1 LVEEMDWACWTKW
14 EYFPKL
20 QHPTRLSWGV
30 AELRACSRPA
40 IHNHSEKTHVVRD
53 LRACS
58 RWGPANHS
66 GANPPNREIKST
78 QRPGDQAK
86 TLCQAKSQNSI

>member
-1 LVEEMDWACWTKW
+1 LGLLD
-14 EYFPKL
+14 
-20 QHPTRLSWGV
+20 GV
-30 AELRACSRPA
+30 GVFSQAATSDALELGGVTELRVCSRPA

-58 RWGPANHS
+58 RRAPANHS